1 MTSNNIKNKKNIH
14 NCNNSKSL
22 TTTVGFFSP
31 LWEPLPGYEKGKYDC
46 QDLFYLTSVQ
56 LLSKPVQNSLDVR
69 GVVNRKNIPAIE
81 LLQFIS
87 DSTKSQCSYMYSPLL
102 VVKKTK

>member
-31 LWEPLPGYEKGKYDC
+31 LSEPLPGYEKGKYDC

-56 LLSKPVQNSLDVR
+56 LLSKPVQKSLDVQGAETGR
-69 GVVNRKNIPAIE
+69 IR
-81 LLQFIS
+81 LQL
-87 DSTKSQCSYMYSPLL
+87 SYCNLL
-102 VVKKTK
+102 VIVQSLNALTCILLCL